1 MNTDRYP
8 ITWDDIV
15 TPYESCSDGFEEAKA
30 QGISLAMAYGVP
42 NNGDTSVSGYYA
54 TAALIWAIHKRSTAA
69 KGGFKGNAPSSQP
82 EYSFHWTGADDT
94 VFLFEAPIDMLS
106 FITLHKP
113 GWKNHSYAAACSVSD
128 KVLWQ
133 MLQDQPW
140 LKQVYLCLDSDEAGQ
155 SAAKRIAEKL
165 EKHSMKYEIL
175 VPKHKDWN
183 EDLLHLRK
191 EEAQWMASRP

>member
-1 MNTDRYP
+1 MFVGRDPTGAVRH
-8 ITWDDIV
+8 
-15 TPYESCSDGFEEAKA
+15 
-30 QGISLAMAYGVP
+30 
-42 NNGDTSVSGYYA
+42 
-54 TAALIWAIHKRSTAA
+54 IHKRSTAA
-69 KGGFKGNAPSSQP
+69 KGGFKGNAPGSQP
-82 EYSFHWTGADDT
+82 EYSFRWAGADDT
-94 VFLFEAPIDMLS
+94 IFLFEAPIDMLS

-133 MLQDQPW
+133 MLQDQPY

-155 SAAKRIAEKL
+155 NAAKRIAEKL
-165 EKHSMKYEIL
+165 EMHSIKHEIL

-191 EEAQWMASRP
+191 EETQWMASRP